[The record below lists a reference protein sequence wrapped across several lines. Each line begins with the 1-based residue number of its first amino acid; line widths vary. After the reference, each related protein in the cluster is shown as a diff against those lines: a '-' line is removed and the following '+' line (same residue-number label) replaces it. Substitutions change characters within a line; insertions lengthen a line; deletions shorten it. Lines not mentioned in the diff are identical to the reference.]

1 MGAEEFCDIYGNA
14 VVMSTIKYRLS
25 KFYVELSDNNDEDI
39 SEENKILEYIFYPS
53 KFNNE
58 ESIKIE
64 EQLFK
69 YNYNFKYIG
78 TEKPMNVKQM
88 MELFKTQQT
97 TLDDVSYFN
106 FVNNYF
112 SITEFIPDEYENARN
127 IIYNYIWEL

>member
-14 VVMSTIKYRLS
+14 IVISTIKYRLS

-53 KFNNE
+53 KFNNK

-78 TEKPMNVKQM
+78 TENPINVQQM